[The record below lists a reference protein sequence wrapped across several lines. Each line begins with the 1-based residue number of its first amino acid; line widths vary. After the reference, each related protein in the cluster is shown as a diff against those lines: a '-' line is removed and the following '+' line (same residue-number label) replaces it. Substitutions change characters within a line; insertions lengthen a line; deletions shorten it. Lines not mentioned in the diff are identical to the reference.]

1 MESSPA
7 GAPGS
12 APQPARA
19 LQDGK
24 SPGAKLVCGSGREM
38 RGKAPTTL
46 AGAAAEGEDATH
58 GTWVTGE
65 IRNFK
70 PLGGDVST

>member
-1 MESSPA
+1 
-7 GAPGS
+7 
-12 APQPARA
+12 
-19 LQDGK
+19 
-24 SPGAKLVCGSGREM
+24 M

-65 IRNFK
+65 IRNFR